1 VTFPLLLFA
10 YLFSQFFRSFLT
22 IIAGDL
28 TRDLGFGPAELGWV
42 GAAWFITF
50 ALFQFPVGYL
60 LDTIG
65 PRRTM
70 GGLMLAGVAGALL
83 FAVSPNFWI
92 SVTGMAL
99 IGVGCSPMLMASLY
113 IFGRTEP
120 PERFAVLS
128 SMMVGLGNIGNLAA
142 ATPLTL
148 AAVSFGWRWSMAG
161 VGLAMAGAA
170 LLILLFL
177 KDPPKAVRSDGGKA
191 SVLGD
196 ILAIARIK
204 PLWFAFPLHLVSYG
218 VIATERGLWVGPYL
232 DQVHGMDAITR
243 GNWVF
248 AMSLAMA
255 LGALACGPAARWFA
269 GPKMPAVIGNAITV
283 GLFLMLGF
291 VTAMGGAGS
300 ALVLVLIGFFGLTY
314 SLMLSHGRQ
323 FFPDHLLGRG
333 VTCLNF
339 LAIGGAGVLQAL
351 SGQSMRLATSSGTAP
366 VEAYSTIHLA
376 LGGVLL
382 VALLLFLRVP
392 AKPVVSPAAAV
403 SG

>member
-1 VTFPLLLFA
+1 MTFPLLLFA

-60 LDTIG
+60 LDTVG

-70 GGLMLAGVAGALL
+70 GGLMLAGVAGAIL
-83 FAVSPNFWI
+83 FALSPNFWI

-120 PERFAVLS
+120 PERFAMLS
-128 SMMVGLGNIGNLAA
+128 SMMVGFGNIGNLAA

-161 VGLAMAGAA
+161 VGIAMAGAA
-170 LLILLFL
+170 VLILLFL
-177 KDPPKAVRSDGGKA
+177 KDPPRAVRTDGGKA

-196 ILAIARIK
+196 ILAIARIR
-204 PLWFAFPLHLVSYG
+204 PLWLAFPLHLVSYA

-255 LGALACGPAARWFA
+255 LGALACGPAARWLGGA
-269 GPKMPAVIGNAITV
+269 KTPAVIGNAMTV
-283 GLFLMLGF
+283 GLFLLLGLATG
-291 VTAMGGAGS
+291 VGGAG
-300 ALVLVLIGFFGLTY
+300 AGAILVMIGFFGLTY
-314 SLMLSHGRQ
+314 SLLLSHGRQ

-333 VTCLNF
+333 VTFLNF
-339 LAIGGAGVLQAL
+339 LAIGGAGLLQAL
-351 SGQSMRLATSSGTAP
+351 TGQSMRLAGVSGTPPA
-366 VEAYSTIHLA
+366 EAYSLIHTA
-376 LGGVLL
+376 LGLALL

-392 AKPVVSPAAAV
+392 AKPAI
-403 SG
+403 

>member
-1 VTFPLLLFA
+1 VTFPILLFA

-22 IIAGDL
+22 IIASDL
-28 TRDLGFGPAELGWV
+28 SRDLGFGPAELGWV

-92 SVTGMAL
+92 SCMGMAL
-99 IGVGCSPMLMASLY
+99 IGAGCSPMLMASLY

-161 VGLAMAGAA
+161 VGIAMAGAA
-170 LLILLFL
+170 ILVLLFL
-177 KDPPKAVRSDGGKA
+177 KDPPKAVRADGGKA

-196 ILAIARIK
+196 ILAIARIRA
-204 PLWFAFPLHLVSYG
+204 LWFAFPLHCVSYG
-218 VIATERGLWVGPYL
+218 AIATERGLWVGPYL
-232 DQVHGMDAITR
+232 DQVHGMDALTR

-255 LGALACGPAARWFA
+255 FGALACGPAARWFA
-269 GPKMPAVIGNAITV
+269 GPKAPAVIGNAITV
-283 GLFLMLGF
+283 GLFMTLGLATM
-291 VTAMGGAGS
+291 VGGTGA
-300 ALVLVLIGFFGLTY
+300 AAILVLIGFFGLTY

-351 SGQSMRLATSSGTAP
+351 TGQSMRLATEAGTAP
-366 VEAYSTIHLA
+366 IQAYATIHLA
-376 LGGVLL
+376 LGAVLF
-382 VALLLFLRVP
+382 VALLLFLRTPARP
-392 AKPVVSPAAAV
+392 AKIV
-403 SG
+403 

>member
-1 VTFPLLLFA
+1 MTFPILLFA

-42 GAAWFITF
+42 GAAWFIAF

-60 LDTIG
+60 LDTAG

-70 GGLMLAGVAGALL
+70 GGLMLAGVVGAVL
-83 FAVSPNFWI
+83 FALSPNFWI

-128 SMMVGLGNIGNLAA
+128 SMMVGFGNIGNLVA

-161 VGLAMAGAA
+161 VGIAMAGAA
-170 LLILLFL
+170 ILVLLFL
-177 KDPPKAVRSDGGKA
+177 KDPPKAIRTDGGKA

-196 ILAIARIK
+196 ILAIARIR

-243 GNWVF
+243 GHWVF

-269 GPKMPAVIGNAITV
+269 GPKTPTVLGNAMTV
-283 GLFLMLGF
+283 VLF
-291 VTAMGGAGS
+291 VTLGLATMVGGTGS
-300 ALVLVLIGFFGLTY
+300 AMILVLIGFFGLTY

-323 FFPDHLLGRG
+323 FIPDHLLGRG

-351 SGQSMRLATSSGTAP
+351 TGQSMRLATESATAP
-366 VEAYSTIHLA
+366 VAAYATIHLA
-376 LGGVLL
+376 LGAALL
-382 VALLLFLRVP
+382 LALLLFLRTP
-392 AKPVVSPAAAV
+392 AKPAVAAGPAVV
-403 SG
+403 